1 MPAGPFA
8 RAVYSRVAGSRALRR
23 PLGAIRS
30 HPRVRAFARRHVQ
43 VLLARGTTWA
53 NVDGALRLLAED
65 PRQQIVFGPWEGD
78 AAAELLYWAP
88 FVRWTQ
94 EHFSLEPDRVT
105 VVSRGGVGHWY
116 GGACGTY
123 AETLDDGADAAVF
136 SPGPVL
142 ALVEE
147 YRSGKAAPRPLLK
160 RARHMP
166 LPPPPAPNGLPD
178 AYVAV
183 GAECPVQL
191 SGSVVTIDETQPPGA
206 QHAFLARATG
216 LLAGWSGLAL
226 LGVLSGVPT
235 IALRPAGG
243 EVCEPDLDL
252 ALRVAA
258 ELGTSLNIVD
268 AAALKQLENAL
279 R

>member
-1 MPAGPFA
+1 MPAGRFA
-8 RAVYSRVAGSRALRR
+8 RAVYSRAAGSRALRR

-65 PRQQIVFGPWEGD
+65 PRQQITFGPWEGD
-78 AAAELLYWAP
+78 TATELLYWAP
-88 FVRWTQ
+88 FVRWAQ
-94 EHFSLEPDRVT
+94 EHFSLDPARVT
-105 VVSRGGVGHWY
+105 IVSRGGVGHWY
-116 GGACGTY
+116 GEACGTY
-123 AETLDDGADAAVF
+123 AETLDAGADLALF
-136 SPGPVL
+136 SPAPVL
-142 ALVEE
+142 ALVDE
-147 YRSGKAAPRPLLK
+147 YRSGNAAPRPLLK
-160 RARHMP
+160 RARHVT
-166 LPPPPAPNGLPD
+166 LLPPPAPNGLPD

-183 GAECPVQL
+183 GAECLVQL
-191 SGSVVTIDETQPPGA
+191 PGSVVTIDETQPAGA
-206 QHAFLARATG
+206 QHALLARATG
-216 LLAGWSGLAL
+216 LVAAWSGLAL

-235 IALRPAGG
+235 IALRPTGG

-268 AAALKQLENAL
+268 AAALERLEHAL